1 MRCNGRKAYL
11 RQAKLFSV
19 DVVPKRTLPEFP
31 YRNPRRCHMVAA
43 EAAMIAIAGAE
54 LLKVLDEGRP
64 RYGARWLTLDTDYFV
79 DHAFKHIIAIR
90 AGQSREDHIA

>member
-1 MRCNGRKAYL
+1 
-11 RQAKLFSV
+11 
-19 DVVPKRTLPEFP
+19 
-31 YRNPRRCHMVAA
+31 MVAA

-90 AGQSREDHIA
+90 AGENTEDHIAHALCDLAMATYLRRTVT